1 VHVHDCRLLCCRKI
15 RTSPRHKYRDPS

>member
-1 VHVHDCRLLCCRKI
+1 VHVHDCRLLCSRKI